1 MVLKSKGKG
10 VFNCTP
16 FFLKVRWVLVLVL
29 FLPACSTLITS
40 SVNKLYNIQ
49 KDALIINVEK
59 NCNIYG
65 VEYEY
70 SQGIREVKKS
80 KNGKF
85 IIPVKREG
93 SNIKKIRI
101 TCDGNEIEKIE
112 LPLMEFKTSFAVIF
126 GRIVPENIPSS
137 EMEYFR
143 NDIFFEELK
152 SIVLFN
158 SAYLSNSI
166 PILKLLPSNKEFEI
180 IYRGYIM
187 FKKREFF
194 DYIIDNTDRF
204 ISVPEYESFV
214 NYVMSHEES
223 DRQLIVANKLFN
235 YPVKRVFYLLNP
247 YMRSNDKLRY
257 LVLEYLKLNQDNEI
271 SSAFLDD
278 IESSLKKGE
287 YNSYIADSIK
297 LIQEHFREDVR
308 KSFFKA
314 LLKQRAYSDL
324 LLMLLPYENLDKE
337 LASYIYENIS
347 YQREDLKR
355 KLFYQI
361 EPYFNDNVD
370 FYLRMLEIIPPL
382 REEIL
387 SKISYSFKDKR
398 LNKYYLE
405 YGRKRPVP
413 QFVLNYLNNLDDRD
427 IEKFLKTVFAEPV
440 VQREIIDLMEKN
452 DYEAFKKE
460 CLKIIYDEKHVLNK
474 YIIEKIGE
482 TKVLS
487 PEVLIEIY
495 KKNPNKEEILKALMN
510 MGDMGLDFAWKVISK
525 DFNKNNELIKLFF
538 EMGKKE
544 HVIELWKRIDKKEK
558 NLLISALSG
567 IENRKKPILCDEIL
581 DFVKMEKDREL
592 KFAALWAYIYSCQE
606 QYLDNFYSIKN
617 IADED
622 LYLEMIG
629 GINDLFNLNPSLQKK
644 IMDLVENLI
653 KEERKEKIID
663 ELNLLK
669 RELQIKLLKIDK

>member
-10 VFNCTP
+10 VFNSTP
-16 FFLKVRWVLVLVL
+16 FFLKLRWVFILLL
-29 FLPACSTLITS
+29 FLPACSPSITS

-49 KDALIINVEK
+49 KDALIINVVDD
-59 NCNIYG
+59 CNIYS
-65 VEYEY
+65 VEYQY
-70 SQGIREVKKS
+70 SHGLREVRKS

-85 IIPVKREG
+85 IIPVRREG
-93 SNIKKIRI
+93 SNIKKIQI
-101 TCDGNEIEKIE
+101 TCDGNEVEKIE
-112 LPLMEFKTSFAVIF
+112 LPLMKFKVPFAVIF
-126 GRIVPENIPSS
+126 GRVEPENIPSFD
-137 EMEYFR
+137 MEYFR
-143 NDIFFEELK
+143 NDRFFEELK
-152 SIVLFN
+152 SIVLLN
-158 SAYLSNSI
+158 STYLINSI
-166 PILKLLPSNKEFEI
+166 PILRLLPPDKEFEI
-180 IYRGYIM
+180 IYRGYST
-187 FKKREFF
+187 FKKHEFF

-204 ISVPEYESFV
+204 FPIPEYESFV
-214 NYVMSHEES
+214 SYVMSHEDS
-223 DRQLIVANKLFN
+223 DRQLIVANKILK

-247 YMRSNDKLRY
+247 YMQSNEKLRY
-257 LVLEYLKLNQDNEI
+257 FVLDYLKLNQDNEI

-278 IESSLKKGE
+278 IGNSLKKGE

-297 LIQEHFREDVR
+297 LIMESFREDVK

-314 LLKQRAYSDL
+314 LLVNRVYSDL
-324 LLMLLPYENLDKE
+324 LLTFLPYENLDKE

-361 EPYFNDNVD
+361 EPYFSNNVD

-387 SKISYSFKDKR
+387 SKISYSFKDTR

-427 IEKFLKTVFAEPV
+427 KEEFLKTVFAEPV
-440 VQREIIDLMEKN
+440 IQREIIDLMEKN
-452 DYEAFKKE
+452 DYEAFKRE

-495 KKNPNKEEILKALMN
+495 KKNPNKEEILRALMKI
-510 MGDMGLDFAWKVISK
+510 GGMGLDFSWNVISK
-525 DFNKNNELIKLFF
+525 EFNKNEELIKLLF
-538 EMGKKE
+538 EKGKKE
-544 HVIELWKRIDKKEK
+544 QIIALWKRIDKKEK

-567 IENRKKPILCDEIL
+567 IENRKKPVLCDEIL
-581 DFVKMEKDREL
+581 DIVKMEKDREL

-606 QYLDNFYSIKN
+606 QYIDNFYNIKS

-629 GINDLFNLNPSLQKK
+629 GIKDVFNLNPSLQKK

-653 KEERKEKIID
+653 KEERREKIID

-669 RELQIKLLKIDK
+669 GELQVKLLKID

>member
-10 VFNCTP
+10 VFKSTP
-16 FFLKVRWVLVLVL
+16 FFLKIRWVLILLVL
-29 FLPACSTLITS
+29 LPACSPSINN

-49 KDALIINVEK
+49 QDALIINVLK
-59 NCNIYG
+59 DCNIYS
-65 VEYEY
+65 VEYQY
-70 SQGIREVKKS
+70 SNGLREVKKS

-85 IIPVKREG
+85 IVPVRREG
-93 SNIKKIRI
+93 SNIKKIQI
-101 TCDGNEIEKIE
+101 TCDGSEVEKIE
-112 LPLMEFKTSFAVIF
+112 LPLMEFKVPFAVIF
-126 GRIVPENIPSS
+126 GRVEPENISS
-137 EMEYFR
+137 FDMEYFR
-143 NDIFFEELK
+143 NDRFFEELK
-152 SIVLFN
+152 SVVLLN

-166 PILKLLPSNKEFEI
+166 PILMLLPPDKEFEI
-180 IYRGYIM
+180 VYRGYSM

-194 DYIIDNTDRF
+194 DYIINNTVRF
-204 ISVPEYESFV
+204 FPIPEYESFV
-214 NYVMSHEES
+214 SYVMSHEES
-223 DRQLIVANKLFN
+223 DRQLIVANKLLN
-235 YPVKRVFYLLNP
+235 YPVKRVFSLLNP
-247 YMRSNDKLRY
+247 YMQSNDKLRY
-257 LVLEYLKLNQDNEI
+257 LLLEYLKLNRDNEI

-278 IESSLKKGE
+278 IGNNLKKGE

-297 LIQEHFREDVR
+297 LILESFSEDVK
-308 KSFFKA
+308 KSFYKT
-314 LLKQRAYSDL
+314 LLEKRVYSDL
-324 LLMLLPYENLDKE
+324 VLMFLPYENLDKE

-355 KLFYQI
+355 RLFYQI
-361 EPYFNDNVD
+361 EPYFSNNVD

-387 SKISYSFKDKR
+387 SKISYSFKDTR

-413 QFVLNYLNNLDDRD
+413 QFVLNYLNNIDGRD
-427 IEKFLKTVFAEPV
+427 KEEFLKTVFAEPV
-440 VQREIIDLMEKN
+440 IQREIIDLMEKN
-452 DYEAFKKE
+452 DYEAFKRE

-495 KKNPNKEEILKALMN
+495 KKNPNKEEILRALMKI
-510 MGDMGLDFAWKVISK
+510 GGMGLDFSWNVISK
-525 DFNKNNELIKLFF
+525 EFNKNEELIKLLF
-538 EMGKKE
+538 EKGKKE
-544 HVIELWKRIDKKEK
+544 QIIALWKRIDKKEK

-567 IENRKKPILCDEIL
+567 IENRKKPVLCDEIL
-581 DFVKMEKDREL
+581 DIVKMEKDREL

-606 QYLDNFYSIKN
+606 QYIDNFYNIKS

-629 GINDLFNLNPSLQKK
+629 GIKDVFNLNPSLQKK

-653 KEERKEKIID
+653 KEERREKIID

-669 RELQIKLLKIDK
+669 GELQVKLLKID

>member
-1 MVLKSKGKG
+1 MFKS
-10 VFNCTP
+10 TP
-16 FFLKVRWVLVLVL
+16 FFLKIRWVLILLVL
-29 FLPACSTLITS
+29 LPACSPSINN

-49 KDALIINVEK
+49 QDALIINVLK
-59 NCNIYG
+59 DCNIYS
-65 VEYEY
+65 VEYQY
-70 SQGIREVKKS
+70 SNGLREVKKS

-85 IIPVKREG
+85 IVPVRREG
-93 SNIKKIRI
+93 SNIKKIQI
-101 TCDGNEIEKIE
+101 TCDGSEVEKIE
-112 LPLMEFKTSFAVIF
+112 LPLMEFKVPFAVIF
-126 GRIVPENIPSS
+126 GRVEPENISS
-137 EMEYFR
+137 FDMEYFR
-143 NDIFFEELK
+143 NDRFFEELK
-152 SIVLFN
+152 SVVLLN

-166 PILKLLPSNKEFEI
+166 PILMLLPPDKEFEI
-180 IYRGYIM
+180 VYRGYSM

-194 DYIIDNTDRF
+194 DYIINNTVRF
-204 ISVPEYESFV
+204 FPIPEYESFV
-214 NYVMSHEES
+214 SYVMSHEES
-223 DRQLIVANKLFN
+223 DRQLIVANKLLN
-235 YPVKRVFYLLNP
+235 YPVKRVFSLLNP
-247 YMRSNDKLRY
+247 YMQSNDKLRY
-257 LVLEYLKLNQDNEI
+257 LLLEYLKLNRDNEI

-278 IESSLKKGE
+278 IGNNLKKGE

-297 LIQEHFREDVR
+297 LILESFSEDVK
-308 KSFFKA
+308 KSFYKT
-314 LLKQRAYSDL
+314 LLEKRVYSDL
-324 LLMLLPYENLDKE
+324 VLMFLPYENLDKE

-355 KLFYQI
+355 RLFYQI
-361 EPYFNDNVD
+361 EPYFSNNVD

-387 SKISYSFKDKR
+387 SKISYSFKDTR

-427 IEKFLKTVFAEPV
+427 KEEFLKTVFAEPV
-440 VQREIIDLMEKN
+440 IQREIIDLMEKN
-452 DYEAFKKE
+452 DYEAFKRE

-495 KKNPNKEEILKALMN
+495 KKNPNKEEILRALMKI
-510 MGDMGLDFAWKVISK
+510 GGMGLDFSWNVISK
-525 DFNKNNELIKLFF
+525 EFNKNEELIKLLF
-538 EMGKKE
+538 EKGKKE
-544 HVIELWKRIDKKEK
+544 QIIALWKRIDKKEK

-567 IENRKKPILCDEIL
+567 IENRKKPVLCDEIL
-581 DFVKMEKDREL
+581 DIVKMEKDREL

-606 QYLDNFYSIKN
+606 QYIDNFYNIKS

-629 GINDLFNLNPSLQKK
+629 GIKDVFNLNPSLQKK

-653 KEERKEKIID
+653 KEERREKIID

-669 RELQIKLLKIDK
+669 GELQVKLLKID

>member
-10 VFNCTP
+10 VFKSTP
-16 FFLKVRWVLVLVL
+16 FFLKIRWVLILLVL
-29 FLPACSTLITS
+29 LPACSPSINN

-49 KDALIINVEK
+49 QDALIINVLK
-59 NCNIYG
+59 DCNIYS
-65 VEYEY
+65 VEYQY
-70 SQGIREVKKS
+70 SNGLREVKKS

-85 IIPVKREG
+85 IVPVRREG
-93 SNIKKIRI
+93 SNIKKIQI
-101 TCDGNEIEKIE
+101 TCDGSEVEKIE
-112 LPLMEFKTSFAVIF
+112 LPLMEFKVPFAVIF
-126 GRIVPENIPSS
+126 GRVEPENISS
-137 EMEYFR
+137 FDMEYFR
-143 NDIFFEELK
+143 NDRFFEELK
-152 SIVLFN
+152 SVVLLN

-166 PILKLLPSNKEFEI
+166 PILMLLPPDKEFEI
-180 IYRGYIM
+180 VYRGYSM

-194 DYIIDNTDRF
+194 DYIINNTVRF
-204 ISVPEYESFV
+204 FPIPEYESFV
-214 NYVMSHEES
+214 SYVMSHEES
-223 DRQLIVANKLFN
+223 DRQLIVANKLLN
-235 YPVKRVFYLLNP
+235 YPVKRVFSLLNP
-247 YMRSNDKLRY
+247 YMQSNDKLRY
-257 LVLEYLKLNQDNEI
+257 LLLEYLKLNRDNEI

-278 IESSLKKGE
+278 IGNNLKKGE

-297 LIQEHFREDVR
+297 LILESFSEDVK
-308 KSFFKA
+308 KSFYKT
-314 LLKQRAYSDL
+314 LLEKRVYSDL
-324 LLMLLPYENLDKE
+324 VLMFLPYENLDKE

-355 KLFYQI
+355 RLFYQI
-361 EPYFNDNVD
+361 EPYFSNNVD

-387 SKISYSFKDKR
+387 SKISYSFKDTR

-427 IEKFLKTVFAEPV
+427 KEEFLKTVFAEPV
-440 VQREIIDLMEKN
+440 IQREIIDLMEKN
-452 DYEAFKKE
+452 DYEAFKRE

-495 KKNPNKEEILKALMN
+495 KKNPNKEEILRALMKI
-510 MGDMGLDFAWKVISK
+510 GGMGLDFSWNVISK
-525 DFNKNNELIKLFF
+525 EFNKNEELIKLLF
-538 EMGKKE
+538 EKGKKE
-544 HVIELWKRIDKKEK
+544 QIIALWKRIDKKEK

-567 IENRKKPILCDEIL
+567 IENRKKPVLCDEIL
-581 DFVKMEKDREL
+581 DIVKMEKDREL

-606 QYLDNFYSIKN
+606 QYIDNFYNIKS

-629 GINDLFNLNPSLQKK
+629 GIKDVFNLNPSLQKK

-653 KEERKEKIID
+653 KEERREKIID

-669 RELQIKLLKIDK
+669 GELQVKLLKID